1 MTRLAPQPLP
11 EGLRGWQQRHHRG
24 KPRELKG
31 KYIHG
36 RPRAGAYNNG
46 KVIVALKEWNTR
58 RSLSAMRRWQGYSF
72 HAGDW
77 VLLDLYGTDVAR
89 RFRSPDLFSPERE
102 LAGRL
107 ADSISS
113 RKATEMQHSA
123 SLSWKSFDCGAD
135 EGGDTAAVPR
145 HVL

>member
-1 MTRLAPQPLP
+1 MP
-11 EGLRGWQQRHHRG
+11 EGLRGWQQQHHRG
-24 KPRELKG
+24 KPRDVIGE
-31 KYIHG
+31 YIHG
-36 RPRAGAYNNG
+36 RPPAGAYNNG
-46 KVIVALKEWNTR
+46 KVIVAFQEWNTR

-107 ADSISS
+107 TDSISS
-113 RKATEMQHSA
+113 LKAAEMRHSA
-123 SLSWKSFDCGAD
+123 SLSWRSFDRGAD
-135 EGGDTAAVPR
+135 KETMRAAVPR